1 MAHRRRRRCGPW
13 CCRSVS
19 TLGFA
24 LLPEDNLP
32 RSACRASAGVS
43 GCVRDA
49 SCACKTSLLTRGTQ
63 ALVAAAQFA
72 LRAQPTRR
80 LRRGCISR
88 PSARRASAPAGLPPA
103 PRLQCAHVLA
113 YNLRRPLET
122 KAPPAHRASLVCG
135 VVDAPGLVGVLSP
148 LSRGPYFISI
158 PTSLGLRTTSFGS
171 IFAMWSFAAVPS
183 P

>member
-19 TLGFA
+19 SLGFA
-24 LLPEDNLP
+24 LLTEDNLP
-32 RSACRASAGVS
+32 RSAITAAQAGLAIRASQAERKRVPSRASAGSS

-49 SCACKTSLLTRGTQ
+49 SYASKTSLLTRGT
-63 ALVAAAQFA
+63 
-72 LRAQPTRR
+72 P
-80 LRRGCISR
+80 R
-88 PSARRASAPAGLPPA
+88 PSAHRASARSGLQPA
-103 PRLQCAHVLA
+103 PRLQCAPALA
-113 YNLRRPLET
+113 YNSRRPLET
-122 KAPPAHRASLVCG
+122 RASPAHRASLVCG
-135 VVDAPGLVGVLSP
+135 LVDAPGLVGVLSP

-171 IFAMWSFAAVPS
+171 IFAMWSSAAVPS